1 MFWSD
6 VKHAGRSVWRRRTT
20 FAALAV
26 LTAGGV
32 TASTALFSIVDGAL
46 FKPLPF
52 RDPDRLVAV
61 GSSIPATASRPGPL
75 SLDDMSSLS
84 QAGILVTAHYV
95 RVTNSE
101 HFDQPA
107 SVSAVASVSSSFFDV
122 LGVRPYRGRL
132 LMPVDVDSS
141 PRSMVLAY
149 GEWLRQFGGDE
160 GVIGGVVLYQGE
172 RVRVVGVAP
181 EGVGFPAGA
190 AAWTTLAPAR
200 TQAQREFAHLEA
212 IGRLPDGVSIE
223 AVASRLPSLRFQ
235 GLREYVRPGGTN
247 GLLLLLVVTLLMLV
261 VTWVQ
266 VAALQLAHTPQTQHE
281 MRVRSALGAS
291 RRDLLGN
298 RLAEGL
304 WLATSAFVLAA
315 VSVPPATAMI
325 AARLPPQLTRGMPVG
340 TDIRVLLFALALTIT
355 GVAILAVAPFWKS
368 GGGGLAALRGARGV
382 GAGLRGRQ
390 LLVTA
395 QVLVTAPLLYLA
407 GLTVRSDAAL
417 HRVEMGFA
425 LDRVFTVRLPGTL
438 VGGVSETMLTDRRS
452 VIDAVRQLPGV
463 VAASGT
469 TELPFGGTTRGVVTL
484 GTQRGDPS
492 LPVVRLVVEPKYF
505 STLKIP
511 VVKGREFE
519 IGDGRDRPLVAIV
532 SAQVAAA
539 MVGQS
544 RDALSSVLIDGLLVH
559 VVGVAADVR
568 DRHPAIAP
576 EPRVYLPTGQW
587 IPPSYLVA
595 RLGSG
600 PAAAGAEALAAR
612 LRQAWPAHA
621 PPPTLIGYEALL
633 AEAVSD
639 VSGRAALLGIAS
651 AIALVMTLVGVWG
664 SVATSIQQRAPE
676 NAVRLVCGA
685 EPWQISLAELRI
697 VLRSVALGGVVGV
710 LLGVATARLT
720 GALFFGVSAMDGL
733 TVQLVLGALVVVATL
748 SALWPALRVSHLDPA
763 RTLREQ

>member
-1 MFWSD
+1 
-6 VKHAGRSVWRRRTT
+6 
-20 FAALAV
+20 
-26 LTAGGV
+26 
-32 TASTALFSIVDGAL
+32 
-46 FKPLPF
+46 
-52 RDPDRLVAV
+52 
-61 GSSIPATASRPGPL
+61 
-75 SLDDMSSLS
+75 
-84 QAGILVTAHYV
+84 
-95 RVTNSE
+95 
-101 HFDQPA
+101 
-107 SVSAVASVSSSFFDV
+107 
-122 LGVRPYRGRL
+122 
-132 LMPVDVDSS
+132 
-141 PRSMVLAY
+141 
-149 GEWLRQFGGDE
+149 
-160 GVIGGVVLYQGE
+160 
-172 RVRVVGVAP
+172 
-181 EGVGFPAGA
+181 
-190 AAWTTLAPAR
+190 
-200 TQAQREFAHLEA
+200 
-212 IGRLPDGVSIE
+212 
-223 AVASRLPSLRFQ
+223 
-235 GLREYVRPGGTN
+235 
-247 GLLLLLVVTLLMLV
+247 
-261 VTWVQ
+261 
-266 VAALQLAHTPQTQHE
+266 
-281 MRVRSALGAS
+281 
-291 RRDLLGN
+291 
-298 RLAEGL
+298 
-304 WLATSAFVLAA
+304 
-315 VSVPPATAMI
+315 
-325 AARLPPQLTRGMPVG
+325 
-340 TDIRVLLFALALTIT
+340 
-355 GVAILAVAPFWKS
+355 
-368 GGGGLAALRGARGV
+368 
-382 GAGLRGRQ
+382 
-390 LLVTA
+390 
-395 QVLVTAPLLYLA
+395 
-407 GLTVRSDAAL
+407 
-417 HRVEMGFA
+417 
-425 LDRVFTVRLPGTL
+425 
-438 VGGVSETMLTDRRS
+438 
-452 VIDAVRQLPGV
+452 
-463 VAASGT
+463 
-469 TELPFGGTTRGVVTL
+469 
-484 GTQRGDPS
+484 
-492 LPVVRLVVEPKYF
+492 VRLVVEPKYF